1 MSQQP
6 QEVADDGLQMFR
18 DSAAGFLGAADQRQR
33 FRRLEASGGGLDRA
47 CWEQLAELGWF
58 SLLVPEEEGGL
69 GLGLAEV
76 ATIAQ
81 EAGRHLLPEPLV
93 DAGVQPLALLARLA
107 RGALRD
113 QLLADLQVG
122 RRVVGLAWQESA
134 GELEPASGMTHARP
148 TAGGSAVLGEA
159 LRVTGTK
166 RFVRPGPGA
175 DGWIVAADLASETAL
190 VWVDAQASGLQVEH
204 ESGVDGMGTA
214 TLRMDEA
221 QGQLL
226 AHGPEALAAL
236 QAANDIAR
244 FAQAAELAGIARRTL
259 ELTCD
264 YLRTRVQFGKP
275 IGSFQALQHR
285 AVDGL
290 VQVELAEACLRESLR
305 TLARGDGE
313 SLAAVASRVKA
324 RCAYAATELTRA
336 AIGLHGAIGTTNEY
350 DIGLYFKRAM
360 TLASRLGNAASL
372 RMRWR
377 RLHDEAVA
385 SASIGGSA
393 AVSPAPEATSEATF
407 DFRPDQDWEAMPEPR
422 FRALVRAL
430 FARHYPE
437 HRRFMPFRQTWA
449 ESRDWYM
456 TLARLGWLA
465 PAWPRQHGG
474 MGLPADKLI
483 AYIEETEAWGVA
495 RTPDQGLVMVGPI
508 LMRFGSEAQR
518 QRFMP
523 PILAGEHVWTQG
535 YSEPNAGSD
544 LAAVRTEAVKD
555 GDHFIVN
562 GQKTWTTW
570 GADGT
575 HMFMLVRTDKTVKKQ
590 AGISFLLV
598 DLKTPGIT
606 VRPIRNIAGESDFC
620 EVFFDNVRVPVEN
633 LVGGLN
639 EGWTVAKALLGF
651 ERLFTGSPKHSQHT
665 LRQVEKLARQRGMQD
680 DPAFLVRLT
689 ELQLDAIDLGAAYT
703 GFAELAK
710 RGEVI
715 PPTISTLKIWST
727 ETYERLALL
736 LIESAQD
743 YGALRDHCRSD
754 EIDLHVVAPLF
765 NAMGAKIFAGSNEIQ
780 RNILARTVL
789 DLPA

>member
-1 MSQQP
+1 METGESL
-6 QEVADDGLQMFR
+6 DLFR
-18 DSAAGFLGAADQRQR
+18 DSAASFLGASDQRQR
-33 FRRLEASGGGLDRA
+33 ARALEAAGGGFDRG
-47 CWEQLAELGWF
+47 CWQQLAELGWF
-58 SLLVPEEEGGL
+58 SLLVPEADGGL

-76 ATIAQ
+76 AAIAQ
-81 EAGRHLLPEPLV
+81 EAGRHLLPEPLT
-93 DAGVQPLALLARLA
+93 DAGVQPLALLACLPA
-107 RGALRD
+107 SALRTE
-113 QLLADLQVG
+113 LLAALQAG
-122 RRVVGLAWQESA
+122 TVVGGVAWQESA
-134 GELEPASGMTHARP
+134 GELEPGSGMAYARV
-148 TAGGSAVLGEA
+148 AGPGSMERKPGDALVLSGI
-159 LRVTGTK
+159 K
-166 RFVRPGPGA
+166 RFVRPALEA
-175 DGWIVAADLASETAL
+175 DGWVVACELDDETAL
-190 VWVDAQASGLQVEH
+190 CWLDARAGGLTLQV
-204 ESGVDGMGTA
+204 ESGVDGLATGTVV
-214 TLRMDEA
+214 MDKAEA
-221 QGQLL
+221 RLL
-226 AHGPEALAAL
+226 ATGPEALQAL
-236 QAANDIAR
+236 NAANDAAR
-244 FAQAAELAGIARRTL
+244 IAQAAELAGIARRSL
-259 ELTCD
+259 ELTCE

-285 AVDGL
+285 AVDML
-290 VQVELAEACLRESLR
+290 VQVELAEACLRECVQ
-305 TLARGDGE
+305 A
-313 SLAAVASRVKA
+313 AAVAALGQAPLAAMASRAKA
-324 RCAYAATELTRA
+324 RCAHAATEVTRA
-336 AIGLHGAIGTTNEY
+336 AIQLHGAIGTTNEY

-360 TLASRLGNAASL
+360 ALASRLGNAATH
-372 RMRWR
+372 RQRWMREQVGTESGQGR
-377 RLHDEAVA
+377 EVPDVA
-385 SASIGGSA
+385 AGD
-393 AVSPAPEATSEATF
+393 F
-407 DFRPDQDWEAMPEPR
+407 DFRPDQDWAAMPEPR

-437 HRRFMPFRQTWA
+437 QRRFQPYRQTWD

-456 TLARLGWLA
+456 TLSRLGWLA
-465 PAWPRQHGG
+465 PAWPREHGG

-495 RTPDQGLVMVGPI
+495 RPPDQGLVMVGPI
-508 LMRFGSEAQR
+508 LMRFGTEEQR
-518 QRFMP
+518 RRFLP

-544 LAAVRTEAVKD
+544 LAAVRTEAVLE
-555 GDHFIVN
+555 GEHFIVN

-620 EVFFDNVRVPVEN
+620 EVFFDDVRVPREN
-633 LVGGLN
+633 LVGALN

-665 LRQVEKLARQRGMQD
+665 LRQVERLARQRGLQD
-680 DPAFLVRLT
+680 DPAFQARLA
-689 ELQLDAIDLGAAYT
+689 ELKLDALDLGAAYT
-703 GFAELAK
+703 GFAEMAK
-710 RGEVI
+710 RGETI
-715 PPTISTLKIWST
+715 PPTISVLKIWST

-743 YGALRDHCRSD
+743 YGALQGHCRSD

>member
-1 MSQQP
+1 MQP
-6 QEVADDGLQMFR
+6 EGADDALQMFR
-18 DSAAGFLGAADQRQR
+18 DSAAGYLGATDQRQR
-33 FRRLEASGGGLDRA
+33 FRKLEASGGGLDRA
-47 CWEQLAELGWF
+47 CWQQLAELGWF
-58 SLLVPEEEGGL
+58 SLLVAEEDGGL

-76 ATIAQ
+76 AAIAQ

-93 DAGVQPLALLARLA
+93 DAGVQPLALLARIG
-107 RGALRD
+107 RSQLRD
-113 QLLADLQVG
+113 ELLADLQAG
-122 RRVVGLAWQESA
+122 RRVAGLAWQESA
-134 GELEPASGMTHARP
+134 GELEPGSGMTHARALAP
-148 TAGGSAVLGEA
+148 GAVAPGDTVC
-159 LRVTGTK
+159 VTGTQ

-175 DGWIVAADLASETAL
+175 DGWIVATDLASETAL
-190 VWVDAQASGLQVEH
+190 VWLDAQAAGLQVQCEA
-204 ESGVDGMGTA
+204 GVDGLGTA

-221 QGQLL
+221 RGRLVAQ
-226 AHGPEALAAL
+226 GPEVLAAL
-236 QAANDIAR
+236 QAANDVAR
-244 FAQAAELAGIARRTL
+244 FAQAAELAGMARRTL

-290 VQVELAEACLRESLR
+290 VQVELAEASLREGLR
-305 TLARGDGE
+305 TLARDPRQ

-324 RCAYAATELTRA
+324 RCAHAATELTRA
-336 AIGLHGAIGTTNEY
+336 AIQLHGAIGTTNEY

-360 TLASRLGNAASL
+360 TLGSRLGNAASL

-377 RLHDEAVA
+377 RLHDEATLVD
-385 SASIGGSA
+385 GPGSL
-393 AVSPAPEATSEATF
+393 PEAAAKVEGDF
-407 DFRPDQDWEAMPEPR
+407 DFSPDQNWEAMPEPQ

-437 HRRFMPFRQTWA
+437 HRRFMPYRQTWA

-456 TLARLGWLA
+456 TLYRLGWLA
-465 PAWPRQHGG
+465 PAWPRQYGG

-483 AYIEETEAWGVA
+483 AFIEETEAWGVA

-508 LMRFGSEAQR
+508 LMRFGTEAQR

-544 LAAVRTEAVKD
+544 LAAVRTEAVQD
-555 GDHFIVN
+555 GEHFIVN

-665 LRQVEKLARQRGMQD
+665 LGQVEKLARQRGLQD

-689 ELQLDAIDLGAAYT
+689 ELHLDAIDLGAAYT

-710 RGEVI
+710 RGEAI

-743 YGALRDHCRSD
+743 YGAMRDHCHSD

-780 RNILARTVL
+780 RNILARAVL

>member
-1 MSQQP
+1 MNAPESLDAVSP
-6 QEVADDGLQMFR
+6 AGDALRMVR
-18 DSAAGFLGAADQRQR
+18 DSAADFLAATDQRQR
-33 FRRLEASGGGLDRA
+33 MRALEADGGGFDHAAWR
-47 CWEQLAELGWF
+47 QLAELGWL
-58 SLLVPEEEGGL
+58 SLLVPEADGGL
-69 GLGLAEV
+69 GLGVAEV
-76 ATIAQ
+76 AAIAQ

-93 DAGVQPLALLARLA
+93 DAGVLPLALLARLPA
-107 RGALRD
+107 GGLRD
-113 QLLADLQVG
+113 VLLARLQSGEQVAG
-122 RRVVGLAWQESA
+122 VAWQESA
-134 GELEPASGMTHARP
+134 GELEPGSGLAVAHAERRP
-148 TAGGSAVLGEA
+148 GAGDDAY
-159 LRVTGTK
+159 RVTGLK

-175 DGWIVAADLASETAL
+175 DGWIVAADVAEGFAL
-190 VWVDAQASGLQVEH
+190 FWVDADAGGLQCRVDT
-204 ESGVDGMGTA
+204 GVDGLATA
-214 TLRMDEA
+214 TLALDDTPARLLA
-221 QGQLL
+221 QGGD
-226 AHGPEALAAL
+226 ARRAL
-236 QAANDIAR
+236 QQATDIAR
-244 FAQAAELAGIARRTL
+244 IAQAAELAGIARRAL
-259 ELTCD
+259 EVTCD

-285 AVDGL
+285 TVDAL
-290 VQVELAEACLRESLR
+290 VQVELAEACLREGLR
-305 TLARGDGE
+305 AVDGE
-313 SLAAVASRVKA
+313 RLALTASRVKA
-324 RCAYAATELTRA
+324 RCALAATEVTRV
-336 AIGLHGAIGTTNEY
+336 AIQLHGAIGTTNEY

-360 TLASRLGNAASL
+360 AQAARLGNAASH
-372 RMRWR
+372 RARWR
-377 RLHDEAVA
+377 RLQDAA
-385 SASIGGSA
+385 GGA
-393 AVSPAPEATSEATF
+393 AGAEVPEALAAGATF
-407 DFRPDQDWEAMPEPR
+407 DFSPDQDWEAMPEPQ

-430 FARHYPE
+430 FARHYPDD
-437 HRRFMPFRQTWA
+437 RRFRPYRQTWA
-449 ESRDWYM
+449 ETRDWYM
-456 TLARLGWLA
+456 TLSRLGWLA
-465 PAWPRQHGG
+465 PAWPRAHGG

-483 AYIEETEAWGVA
+483 AYIEESEAWGVA
-495 RTPDQGLVMVGPI
+495 RPPDQGLVMVGPI
-508 LMRFGSEAQR
+508 LMRFGTEEQR
-518 QRFMP
+518 QRFLP

-544 LAAVRTEAVKD
+544 LAAVRTEAVID
-555 GDHFIVN
+555 GEHFTVN

-620 EVFFDNVRVPVEN
+620 EVFFDNVRVPREN
-633 LVGGLN
+633 LVGALN

-665 LRQVEKLARQRGMQD
+665 LKQVEKLARQRGLHED
-680 DPAFLVRLT
+680 AAFMARLT
-689 ELQLDAIDLGAAYT
+689 ELQLDTLDLGAAYT

-710 RGEVI
+710 RGEAI

-780 RNILARTVL
+780 RNILARAVL